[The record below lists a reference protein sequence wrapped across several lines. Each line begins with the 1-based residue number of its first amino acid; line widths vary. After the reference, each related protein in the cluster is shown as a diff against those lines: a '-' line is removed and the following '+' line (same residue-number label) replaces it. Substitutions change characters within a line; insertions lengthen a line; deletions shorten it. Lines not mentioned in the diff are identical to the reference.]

1 MSILREKH
9 VEIAASW
16 NFVGDTKKD
25 RNLGP
30 VSYAERTRETNINTV
45 TVQINQ
51 NILNTMKEISIHL
64 WNT

>member
-1 MSILREKH
+1 MSILRVKH
-9 VEIAASW
+9 VAIAASW

-30 VSYAERTRETNINTV
+30 VLHVERTRETNINTV